1 MAAPAGTLT
10 YYTTV
15 TLSAPGNTNGDA
27 TLLAAAFNGV
37 VFPYVSKSAAVASAA
52 SAAVTISWAQSSLTT
67 NGARIADDLIA
78 DFVAQQCAAL
88 KASLNAPVTGI
99 TAMTTISLT

>member
-27 TLLAAAFNGV
+27 TAIAAAFNGI
-37 VFPYVSKSAAVASAA
+37 VFPYVSATAATATAA
-52 SAAVTISWAQSSLTT
+52 SAIVTIAWAQT
-67 NGARIADDLIA
+67 GARIADDLIA
-78 DFVAQQCAAL
+78 DFVAKGCASL

-99 TAMTTISLT
+99 TATTTISLT